1 MDTIVA
7 LSTPAGRG
15 ALGVVRMS
23 GPEAP
28 GIIQSLA
35 GRPSPFPDRHPT
47 LTRIDTTRGHGRP
60 SRAASHAGGD
70 GLPASATSAT
80 GIRDQAVVTVFAA
93 PRSYTGEDMVEISC
107 HGSPVVIEA
116 VLLAAIDRGARL
128 AEPGEFTLRAF
139 LHGRLDLAQAEAVAD
154 LVNAVTP
161 RQATTAFAQ
170 LEGSVTEA
178 IAAIDRALFDLAA
191 RLEASL
197 DFPDE
202 GYHFVNA
209 AEAARELGEVAA
221 QIDRLLATGA
231 RGRLLREGA
240 VVAIAG
246 RPNVGKS
253 SLFNTLLQANRA
265 IVSATPGTTRDLL
278 TERADIGGVPVRLV
292 DTAGLRETADEVERE
307 GVARARGAVA
317 SADVT
322 VVVLDRSRAL
332 DEEDRALL
340 DATGSE
346 ARVVVVN
353 KIDLPAAWTDDAA
366 GGGARPAAVAVSL
379 KTGQG
384 VEALVEGLARALG
397 AGPETA
403 SPAVVTNVRHLTL
416 LEEARVSVA
425 RSLEAI
431 AESNE
436 TISEEFVL
444 VDLQEARAALEAI
457 TGRRSSE
464 DLLRHIFESFCI
476 GK

>member
-15 ALGVVRMS
+15 ALAVVRLS

-28 GIIQSLA
+28 AIVQALA
-35 GRPSPFPDRHPT
+35 GRPSRFPERHPT
-47 LTRIDTTRGHGRP
+47 LARIDTTRGNGRP
-60 SRAASHAGGD
+60 SGVSSHAEEAA
-70 GLPASATSAT
+70 LPSSPTPAP
-80 GIRDQAVVTVFAA
+80 GIRDQVLVTVFAA

-116 VLLAAIDRGARL
+116 VLLAAVDRGARL

-139 LHGRLDLAQAEAVAD
+139 LNARLDLAQAEAVAD

-170 LEGSVTEA
+170 LEGSVTGA

-197 DFPDE
+197 DFPEE

-209 AEAARELGEVAA
+209 TEAARELGEVATL
-221 QIDRLLATGA
+221 IERLLATGA

-332 DEEDRALL
+332 DDEDRALIE
-340 DATGSE
+340 ATGAA

-353 KIDLPAAWTDDAA
+353 KIDLPSAWAVGEGPGEEAA
-366 GGGARPAAVAVSL
+366 PVAVSL
-379 KTGQG
+379 KTGAG
-384 VEALVEGLARALG
+384 VEALVARLARALG
-397 AGPETA
+397 MRPEED

-416 LEEARVSVA
+416 LEEARASVA
-425 RSLEAI
+425 RAMDAI

-436 TISEEFVL
+436 TISEEFIL

-464 DLLRHIFESFCI
+464 DLLRHIFQNFCI